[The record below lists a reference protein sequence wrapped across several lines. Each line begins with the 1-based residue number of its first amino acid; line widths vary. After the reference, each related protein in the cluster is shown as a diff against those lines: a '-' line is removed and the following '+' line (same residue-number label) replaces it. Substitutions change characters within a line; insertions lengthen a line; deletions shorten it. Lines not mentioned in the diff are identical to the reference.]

1 MPAASMPDT
10 AVTLP
15 GEARMKV
22 NAVPATVLTAI
33 DESIGTITLNHG
45 RVNPLSKQLIDDI
58 CSALQ
63 YMRSESVHVVILRAP
78 KGAKVFSAGHD
89 VKELP
94 TNGRDPLTYGDPLRH
109 AVRTIETHP
118 APIIA
123 MVEGSVWGGAC
134 ELVMGCDLVV
144 AASDATFALT
154 PAKLGIPYNLSGM
167 LNFLKVGGIH
177 LIKEM
182 LFTAQPVAAGRLAAA
197 GVINHVVPGE
207 ELESFT
213 MTLAKRITETSPLV
227 HRILKEELR
236 VLANAHPLNPE
247 AYERIQSLRREVYDS
262 DDYQEG
268 IRAFFEKRKP
278 AFRGR

>member
-1 MPAASMPDT
+1 
-10 AVTLP
+10 
-15 GEARMKV
+15 MKV